1 MNGKTRIALGAC
13 GALLAPGGIGLLIA
27 VATVLL
33 QREYGIVFALTIVGV
48 ALLVI
53 SGVCF
58 YLFIMPGRSITS
70 EIEHLEEIGAES
82 LAELPED
89 VLKSFVAKYPLYTV
103 AASALAG
110 YTVMKDPKTAGSHLS
125 NAVVNLGKFL

>member
-1 MNGKTRIALGAC
+1 MNGKIRIALGVC
-13 GALLAPGGIGLLIA
+13 GAILAPAGIALLIA
-27 VATVLL
+27 VATILL
-33 QREYGIVFALTIVGV
+33 ERQIGIVLALTIMGGG
-48 ALLVI
+48 LLVVAGI
-53 SGVCF
+53 CF
-58 YLFIMPGRSITS
+58 YIFLMPGRSISS
-70 EIEHLEEIGAES
+70 EMEHLEELGAET

-110 YTVMKDPKTAGSHLS
+110 YTVMKDPKSAGSHLS